1 MSDSQIQDR
10 KAHNVSGN
18 GIWWL
23 YCWYLSQRETLNPYP
38 LRKASHLFF
47 KLRMSKIKSYIRRH
61 DEVML
66 LQLTCLCFY
75 FRLYLPSSIV
85 SVRSCHCRWGV
96 LSIEDRLTNHSA
108 SWPFKC
114 SFKCFLLCSSLNT
127 QTAAPLITLP
137 WAALV
142 RHVNPERL
150 ASRSVRPSHT
160 DITSSDNNKKGNERT
175 GKWQL
180 RSDRSSGLNGFT
192 AARNSFCSQGGA
204 LPTPHTCC
212 GFIYNWGQPFSNQIV
227 VR

>member
-1 MSDSQIQDR
+1 M
-10 KAHNVSGN
+10 
-18 GIWWL
+18 
-23 YCWYLSQRETLNPYP
+23 
-38 LRKASHLFF
+38 
-47 KLRMSKIKSYIRRH
+47 KSYIRCH

-66 LQLTCLCFY
+66 LQLTCPCFY
-75 FRLYLPSSIV
+75 FRLNLPTSVV
-85 SVRSCHCRWGV
+85 SARSCHCRWGV
-96 LSIEDRLTNHSA
+96 FSLEDRLTDHRA
-108 SWPFKC
+108 SSPFKC
-114 SFKCFLLCSSLNT
+114 SVKCFLLCLSLNT

-142 RHVNPERL
+142 RHVNPDHL
-150 ASRSVRPSHT
+150 ARRRSVRPSHT

-180 RSDRSSGLNGFT
+180 RSDRSSGLNGFI
-192 AARNSFCSQGGA
+192 AAHNGFCSQGRA